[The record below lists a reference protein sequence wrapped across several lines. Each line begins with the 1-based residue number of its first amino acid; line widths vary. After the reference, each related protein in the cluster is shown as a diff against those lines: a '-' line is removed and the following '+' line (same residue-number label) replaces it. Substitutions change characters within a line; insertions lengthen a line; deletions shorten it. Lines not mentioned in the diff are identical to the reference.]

1 MSLRCGNGEEEE
13 DGGGQISGSFSPDIS
28 SRTAEETE
36 ETTVKA
42 ISPSAGEHGDCCPQN
57 TAVGSGLSVQ
67 SDSRMAV
74 ANDSLLSCGKGLDM
88 GLLELQ
94 LLPSQEQVSVDPKL
108 CVFLDAQEP
117 SSLESKGT
125 SPRHDVATSVAAT
138 CTSVGARAGDT
149 TLGIHSAEPQDYSQA
164 AGETLTQSSPDRKA
178 RAEGISPSLL
188 PGKSSSGQRIS
199 GSVPL
204 GSTGKTHLEIP
215 ASGPDSTSSPQE
227 EGRHKTSFPSR
238 GQYECGEMVV
248 SCPPIG
254 KDSGKCQVSGLI
266 TLKDCVVPF
275 NPGQPTEFPEAPLKT
290 IRKRSL
296 EGMRKQTRVEFS
308 DTSSDDEDRLV
319 IEI

>member
-1 MSLRCGNGEEEE
+1 MFLTT
-13 DGGGQISGSFSPDIS
+13 SFLYQLTFFPLIYFPLHFFQ
-28 SRTAEETE
+28 
-36 ETTVKA
+36 A

-238 GQYECGEMVV
+238 GQHECGEVVV
-248 SCPPIG
+248 SCPPVG

-266 TLKDCVVPF
+266 ALKDCVVPF
-275 NPGQPTEFPEAPLKT
+275 NPGQPTESPEAPLKT